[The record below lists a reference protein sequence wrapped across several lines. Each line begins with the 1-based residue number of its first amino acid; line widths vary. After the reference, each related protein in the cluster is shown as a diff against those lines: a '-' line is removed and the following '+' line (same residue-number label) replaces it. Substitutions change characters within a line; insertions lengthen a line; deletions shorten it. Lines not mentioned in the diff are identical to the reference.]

1 MTFFCSFEQKIFIML
16 DFLKSTLSSLLAMI
30 LMFVL
35 FIIFIIAII
44 PEDEETKVKEN
55 SVLKIEFKDAIL
67 DRSSE
72 NPFESI
78 NSMDFSV
85 ENSVELKDVLDNIE
99 KAKNDENINGIYLNF
114 SNIQAGFSQ
123 VEEIRE
129 KLLDFKES
137 GKFIYAYS
145 DSYSQ
150 SAYYLA
156 SVADKVF
163 LNPEGTVMLTG
174 FSAGVMFYKDLL
186 DKLGID
192 MQIIRHGKFKSAVEP
207 YMYNSMSKENREQLE
222 KLLNSISDNMISSIS
237 KSRGVSQADIN
248 KAMNQL
254 LLNSSADCKDLNF
267 VDVIVYEDEVLE
279 ILDENSE
286 NTILFT
292 EYMNVKSKNQSIS
305 SDKIAV
311 IYATGAINSGE
322 GSHNTI
328 GSETTVKAIRK
339 ATKDENVKAIV
350 LRVNSPGGSAL
361 ASDVILRELEL
372 AKQKKKIVVS
382 MGDYAASGGYYI
394 ACNADKIFA
403 NHSTITGSIGVF
415 GVIPSTKKLLNEK
428 LGLYI
433 DTVNTHK
440 YSDGFQGYRSLTD
453 YEKAVIQ
460 ESVEQVYET
469 FITYVSEGRNMT
481 KEEVNAIGQGRVWS
495 GTDAL
500 SIGLVD
506 EIGGLED
513 AIVSAASLAELE
525 DYRVITL
532 PKKEDPIKEIMES
545 FSVKHSIS
553 LPEFIGISDETINHL
568 EFLNSK
574 DKIQARIPFLF
585 EIR

>member
-16 DFLKSTLSSLLAMI
+16 DFLKSTLSSLFAMI
-30 LMFVL
+30 IMFVL

-85 ENSVELKDVLDNIE
+85 ENSVEFKDVLDNIE

-174 FSAGVMFYKDLL
+174 FSAGVMFYRDLL

-248 KAMNQL
+248 KAMNQI

-267 VDVIVYEDEVLE
+267 IDVIVYEDEVLE

-292 EYMNVKSKNQSIS
+292 EYMNVKSKNQSITS
-305 SDKIAV
+305 NKIAV

-322 GSHNTI
+322 GSYNTI

-339 ATKDENVKAIV
+339 AAKDENVKAIV

-415 GVIPSTKKLLNEK
+415 GVIPSNKKLLNEK

-481 KEEVNAIGQGRVWS
+481 KEEVNSIGQGRVWS

-513 AIVSAASLAELE
+513 AIVSAADLADLE

-532 PKKEDPIKEIMES
+532 PKKEDPITEIIES
-545 FSVKHSIS
+545 FSVEHSIS
-553 LPEFIGISDETINHL
+553 FPEFMGISDETINHL